1 MKSRYSSIKAVAALL
16 ALLPATVFA
25 GPTASQGVLLMGF
38 RSTDDGLAG
47 AGTYVVVNIGQ
58 AATYRTGTAPATITN
73 INSQLAATF
82 GVGWAS
88 RADIQWGIGGCPSI
102 SSTFSGDTANTL
114 YLSRAQTVAGVPDA
128 TITINTS
135 AGRSQIA
142 ANLNDALGLVTA
154 GSGFDDSAV
163 SGFNPLIGIQSS
175 TLFNNWRVFL
185 APGGT
190 PGKAGGTGTLD
201 FAWDTI
207 GLEANPLQTISLLR
221 FGGAATG
228 QVTGSYLGYFKIET
242 NGNVTFYAGSPSVSY
257 TSWATTNVGNQ
268 PANLDFDGD
277 GIPNGNE
284 WFMGTNGNAFTANP
298 QLVAGTV
305 TWTRASGNAAAS
317 SVIVQTSTNLATW
330 TNALSG
336 LESGTGPVLYTP
348 PAGLPAMFVRLS
360 VTP

>member
-1 MKSRYSSIKAVAALL
+1 
-16 ALLPATVFA
+16 
-25 GPTASQGVLLMGF
+25 MGF

-73 INSQLAATF
+73 INGQLAATF
-82 GVGWAS
+82 GAGWAT
-88 RADIQWGIGGCPSI
+88 RTDIQWGIGGCPSI
-102 SSTFSGDTANTL
+102 SATFSGDTANTL
-114 YLSRAQTVAGVPDA
+114 YLSRAQTVAGVPDS
-128 TITINTS
+128 TVTINTS

-142 ANLNDALGLVTA
+142 SNLNDALGLATA

-163 SGFNPLIGIQSS
+163 SGLNPLIGIQAS

-190 PGKAGGTGTLD
+190 AGKAGTTGTLD
-201 FAWDTI
+201 FAWDTT
-207 GLEANPLQTISLLR
+207 GLEASPLQTLSLLR
-221 FGGAATG
+221 FGGATSG

-242 NGNVTFYAGSPSVSY
+242 NGNVTFHASSSLVSY
-257 TSWATTNVGNQ
+257 TSWAATNVGGQ
-268 PANLDFDGD
+268 TANLDFDGD

-298 QLVAGTV
+298 QLISGTV
-305 TWTRASGNAAAS
+305 TWPRAIGNAAAS
-317 SVIVQTSTNLATW
+317 SVKVQTSTNLATW
-330 TNALSG
+330 TNAVSG
-336 LESGTGPVLYTP
+336 LESATGPVSYTP
-348 PAGLPAMFVRLS
+348 TAGLPAMFVRLS